1 MKIGIANDHTGIEM
15 KMGIT
20 KYLEDMGHK
29 VINYG
34 TDETQSTSYV
44 TWGEKVANEV
54 ASGNLDLGIAICGT
68 GLGIGLVCNKVP
80 GIRACICS
88 EPYTARYSRLHNN
101 CNMLTFGA
109 RVVGI
114 EMAKMIVHEFVT
126 TEFEGGR
133 HAERVNQ
140 MMEVEKKHLK

>member
-1 MKIGIANDHTGIEM
+1 MRIGIANDHTGIEM

-20 KYLEDMGHK
+20 KYLEDMGHE

-44 TWGEKVANEV
+44 IWGEKVANEV
-54 ASGNLDLGIAICGT
+54 ANGNLDLGIAICGT

-88 EPYTARYSRLHNN
+88 EPYTSRYSRLHNN

-133 HAERVNQ
+133 HAERVSQ